1 MDALVGR
8 VARAGGGRGF
18 ILNWGIPFRA
28 GGQPGAFQ
36 GAPAAG
42 TWAPTPHAGTGTPA
56 RWYLGE
62 LLVWAV
68 TTRGPAPS
76 TIT

>member
-42 TWAPTPHAGTGTPA
+42 TWARPHTLALEPPPDGTWVSCWFG
-56 RWYLGE
+56 L
-62 LLVWAV
+62 
-68 TTRGPAPS
+68 
-76 TIT
+76 